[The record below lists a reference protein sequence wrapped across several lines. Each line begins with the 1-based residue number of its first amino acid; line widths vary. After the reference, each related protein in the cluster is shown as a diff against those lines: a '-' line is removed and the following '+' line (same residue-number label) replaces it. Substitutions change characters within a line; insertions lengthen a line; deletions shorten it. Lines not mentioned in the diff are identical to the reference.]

1 MKYLGDG
8 GLDLPYEG
16 QERTDLTDDFVLVG
30 GVVVMAAVM
39 PVDGENYPALAFR
52 FALPHGEF
60 MPPVLL
66 VGTDEQMEAL
76 VPLITAAVDGAV
88 KAIRA

>member
-1 MKYLGDG
+1 MRSLGDG

-16 QERTDLTDDFVLVG
+16 QDLTELTDEFVVVG
-30 GVVVMAAVM
+30 GVVLMAAVV
-39 PVDGENYPALAFR
+39 PVGGENYPALAFR

-66 VGTDEQMEAL
+66 VCSDEQMEAL
-76 VPLITAAVDGAV
+76 VPLVTAAVDGAV
-88 KAIRA
+88 KAVRK